1 MSTKN
6 EKEEEA
12 SEKIDVAKLELEY
25 KEKDKERSKVNKN
38 DFNKIVYVEYEDIF
52 KKEKPEIDFLY
63 DYSKI
68 LGSDNSDPKI
78 IQWQLANLDRLFK
91 YGIDISVL
99 KKRNNQQN
107 LGIYKM
113 SSIVENISYRLQKH
127 GKLAPSIDIA
137 RVLPKRDETEFAINE
152 EEEDEEDINIENEDI
167 NSKNDINSNLVNE
180 PPLNNNEVK
189 HIKIID
195 DTENKNENINNIN
208 NINSNESNNLPNLIE
223 ADKGK
228 ENENNEN
235 KISIDLNKKAANNP
249 VYEDNFYDKNDPFI
263 DDDLD
268 NNSSEENELLYKL
281 TLGYGNFTEQDIL
294 NNLKK
299 ANRNNSLKKK
309 KKMKKKEKGKKSP
322 NKKEKK
328 KLGKKLLL
336 THKTKRK
343 NDEEKEIQN
352 KKKKKININIDSI
365 ENLTKEKIEEIF
377 NSLISEY
384 DSDISTDHEKES
396 FLRRNIKIIEELY
409 KKNKLDF
416 ISILSSKFSINEE
429 KANVLMEYEL
439 FKSILE
445 NKYSNLSKFLN
456 KLYTLLK
463 ENGVLEINNMEQ
475 IKKYNESVPE
485 IGKSLNHIS
494 DNIVNY
500 RDKFNSYMGKHFL
513 DMYLINESLENY
525 IPNIKERNNEYLT
538 KIAAKFKEYEDK
550 FKIKVE
556 KNIFIDYIKE
566 KYPNMDFTEDLNS
579 DINNRKFSL
588 DAFIVYDIGKNII
601 SFQQIDTK
609 ENKENKENKEK
620 DNEKEGN
627 CIVDIKNTKEDYE
640 FNLGNNNINI
650 NNNNNQENI
659 INNANFMDNIN
670 NTNNIN
676 INQIG
681 NSSKIFQSLKMNEN
695 KLKIFSSKIEVN
707 EGKEEE
713 NSNVEQNQNKNS

>member
-25 KEKDKERSKVNKN
+25 KEKDKERSKPNKN

-127 GKLAPSIDIA
+127 GKLAPSMDIA
-137 RVLPKRDETEFAINE
+137 RVLPKRDEEQYPINE
-152 EEEDEEDINIENEDI
+152 EEEDEEDINLENEDI
-167 NSKNDINSNLVNE
+167 NSKNDVNSNPINE
-180 PPLNNNEVK
+180 PPINNNSNINEVK
-189 HIKIID
+189 HIKIIND
-195 DTENKNENINNIN
+195 VEDKDENINNN
-208 NINSNESNNLPNLIE
+208 NITNNNPNPIE

-235 KISIDLNKKAANNP
+235 KINIDLNKKTANNP

-299 ANRNNSLKKK
+299 TTRTNSLKKK
-309 KKMKKKEKGKKSP
+309 KKMKNIKMKKKEKGKKSP

-328 KLGKKLLL
+328 KLGNKLLL

-343 NDEEKEIQN
+343 NDEEKEQPN

-377 NSLISEY
+377 NSLLSEY

-409 KKNKLDF
+409 KKNKQDF
-416 ISILSSKFSINEE
+416 ISILSSKFNIDEE
-429 KANVLMEYEL
+429 KTNVLMEYEL

-463 ENGVLEINNMEQ
+463 ENGVLEINTMEQ

-513 DMYLINESLENY
+513 DMYLINESLEKY

-538 KIAAKFKEYEDK
+538 KIASKFKEYEDK

-556 KNIFIDYIKE
+556 KNIFVDYIKE

-588 DAFIVYDIGKNII
+588 EAFIVYDIGKAII
-601 SFQQIDTK
+601 SYKQIEKK
-609 ENKENKENKEK
+609 ENKENEEK
-620 DNEKEGN
+620 IEGN
-627 CIVDIKNTKEDYE
+627 CIVDIKNTKDDIEL
-640 FNLGNNNINI
+640 NLGINNNI
-650 NNNNNQENI
+650 NNNNQENI
-659 INNANFMDNIN
+659 INNENVVN
-670 NTNNIN
+670 NTNNTN
-676 INQIG
+676 NTTNTKINQIG

-695 KLKIFSSKIEVN
+695 RLKIFSSKIKVN
-707 EGKEEE
+707 EEKDET
-713 NSNVEQNQNKNS
+713 NNNNIEQNQNK

>member
-609 ENKENKENKEK
+609 ENKENKEK

-627 CIVDIKNTKEDYE
+627 CIVNIKHTKEDYE

-670 NTNNIN
+670 NTNTIN

>member
-609 ENKENKENKEK
+609 ENKENKEK

-627 CIVDIKNTKEDYE
+627 CIVNIKNTKEDYE

-670 NTNNIN
+670 NTNTIN

-713 NSNVEQNQNKNS
+713 NNNVEQNQNKNS

>member
-309 KKMKKKEKGKKSP
+309 KKMKKKKKGKKAP

-609 ENKENKENKEK
+609 ENKENKEK

-670 NTNNIN
+670 NTNTIN

-713 NSNVEQNQNKNS
+713 NNNVEQNQNKNS

>member
-609 ENKENKENKEK
+609 ENKENKEK

-713 NSNVEQNQNKNS
+713 NNNVEQNQNKNS

>member
-609 ENKENKENKEK
+609 ENKENKEK

-670 NTNNIN
+670 NTNNVN

-713 NSNVEQNQNKNS
+713 NNNVEQNQNKNS

>member
-384 DSDISTDHEKES
+384 DSDISTEHEKES

-609 ENKENKENKEK
+609 ENKENKEK

-627 CIVDIKNTKEDYE
+627 CIVDIKKTKEDYE

-670 NTNNIN
+670 NTNTIN

-713 NSNVEQNQNKNS
+713 NNNVEQNQNKNS

>member
-152 EEEDEEDINIENEDI
+152 EEEDEEDINLENEDI

-235 KISIDLNKKAANNP
+235 KISIDLNKKAVNNP

-343 NDEEKEIQN
+343 NDEEKDIQN

-365 ENLTKEKIEEIF
+365 ENLTKEKTEEIF

-588 DAFIVYDIGKNII
+588 DAFIAYDIGKNII
-601 SFQQIDTK
+601 SFQQIDT
-609 ENKENKENKEK
+609 KENKENKEK

-676 INQIG
+676 INEIG

-713 NSNVEQNQNKNS
+713 NNNVEQNQNKNS

>member
-52 KKEKPEIDFLY
+52 KKGKPEIDFLY

-167 NSKNDINSNLVNE
+167 NSKNDINSNPMNE
-180 PPLNNNEVK
+180 SPLNNNEIK

-343 NDEEKEIQN
+343 NDEEKDIQN

-609 ENKENKENKEK
+609 ENKENKEK

-627 CIVDIKNTKEDYE
+627 CIVNIKNTKEDYE

-670 NTNNIN
+670 NTNTIN

-713 NSNVEQNQNKNS
+713 NNNVEQNQNKNS

>member
-152 EEEDEEDINIENEDI
+152 EEEDEEDINLENEDI

-343 NDEEKEIQN
+343 NDEEKDIQN

-609 ENKENKENKEK
+609 ENKENKEKG
-620 DNEKEGN
+620 NEKEGN

-713 NSNVEQNQNKNS
+713 NNNVEQNQNKNS

>member
-25 KEKDKERSKVNKN
+25 KEKDKERSKPNKN

-127 GKLAPSIDIA
+127 GKLAPSMDIA
-137 RVLPKRDETEFAINE
+137 RVLPKRDEEQYPINE
-152 EEEDEEDINIENEDI
+152 EEEDEEDINLENEDI
-167 NSKNDINSNLVNE
+167 NSKNDVNSNPINE
-180 PPLNNNEVK
+180 PPINNNSNINEVK
-189 HIKIID
+189 HIKIIND
-195 DTENKNENINNIN
+195 VEDKDENINNN
-208 NINSNESNNLPNLIE
+208 NITNNNPNPIE

-235 KISIDLNKKAANNP
+235 KINIDLNKKAPNNP

-299 ANRNNSLKKK
+299 TTRTNSLKKK
-309 KKMKKKEKGKKSP
+309 KKMKNIKMKKKEKGKKSP

-328 KLGKKLLL
+328 KLGNKLLL

-343 NDEEKEIQN
+343 NDEEKEQPN

-365 ENLTKEKIEEIF
+365 ENLNKEKMEEIF

-409 KKNKLDF
+409 KKNKPDF
-416 ISILSSKFSINEE
+416 ISILSSKFNIDEE
-429 KANVLMEYEL
+429 KTNVLMEYEL

-463 ENGVLEINNMEQ
+463 ENGVLEINTMEQ

-513 DMYLINESLENY
+513 DMYLINESLEKY

-538 KIAAKFKEYEDK
+538 KIASKFKEYEDK

-556 KNIFIDYIKE
+556 KNIFVDYIKE
-566 KYPNMDFTEDLNS
+566 KYPNMDFTEDLTS

-588 DAFIVYDIGKNII
+588 EAFIVYDIGKAII
-601 SFQQIDTK
+601 SYKQIEKK
-609 ENKENKENKEK
+609 ENKENEEK
-620 DNEKEGN
+620 TEGN
-627 CIVDIKNTKEDYE
+627 CIVDIKNTKDDIEL
-640 FNLGNNNINI
+640 NLGINNNI
-650 NNNNNQENI
+650 NNNNQENI
-659 INNANFMDNIN
+659 VNNENIIN
-670 NTNNIN
+670 NTNNTN
-676 INQIG
+676 NTTNTKINQIG

-695 KLKIFSSKIEVN
+695 RLKIFSSKIKVN
-707 EGKEEE
+707 EEKDET
-713 NSNVEQNQNKNS
+713 NNNNIEQNQNK

>member
-152 EEEDEEDINIENEDI
+152 EEEDEEDINLENEDI

-343 NDEEKEIQN
+343 NDEEKDIQN

-609 ENKENKENKEK
+609 ENKENKEK
-620 DNEKEGN
+620 DNEKEGY

-713 NSNVEQNQNKNS
+713 NNNVEQNQNKNS

>member
-152 EEEDEEDINIENEDI
+152 EEEDEEDINLENEDI

-343 NDEEKEIQN
+343 NDEEKDIQN

-609 ENKENKENKEK
+609 ENKENKEK

-670 NTNNIN
+670 NTNTIN

-713 NSNVEQNQNKNS
+713 NNNVEQNQNKNS

>member
-1 MSTKN
+1 MIKN
-6 EKEEEA
+6 EKEEEL
-12 SEKIDVAKLELEY
+12 SEKIDEEKLKLEY
-25 KEKDKERSKVNKN
+25 QEKDKEKLKINKN

-52 KKEKPEIDFLY
+52 KKPKPEIDFLY

-68 LGSDNSDPKI
+68 LGSENSDPKI

-91 YGIDISVL
+91 YGIDISLL

-137 RVLPKRDETEFAINE
+137 RVLPKRDEDLYQVNE
-152 EEEDEEDINIENEDI
+152 EEEDEEEINIENEDI
-167 NSKNDINSNLVNE
+167 NSKNENNSNSGLLNE
-180 PPLNNNEVK
+180 APLNNNSNNEVK
-189 HIKIID
+189 NIKIIND
-195 DTENKNENINNIN
+195 DNEIQNNNIVLNLNESEKEKPEEKNENNN
-208 NINSNESNNLPNLIE
+208 
-223 ADKGK
+223 K

-235 KISIDLNKKAANNP
+235 KVNIDLNKKTANNQN

-281 TLGYGNFTEQDIL
+281 TLGYGNFTEQNIL

-299 ANRNNSLKKK
+299 NTRTHSLKKK
-309 KKMKKKEKGKKSP
+309 KKMKNLKGKKSKDKDKGKKSP

-328 KLGKKLLL
+328 RLGNKVLLL
-336 THKTKRK
+336 NKTKRK
-343 NDEEKEIQN
+343 NDEEKETTN

-365 ENLTKEKIEEIF
+365 DNLNKEKIEEIF
-377 NSLISEY
+377 ASLKTEC
-384 DSDISTDHEKES
+384 DSDLDTDHDKES
-396 FLRRNIKIIEELY
+396 FLRRNIKIFEEIY
-409 KKNKLDF
+409 KKNTADF
-416 ISILSSKFSINEE
+416 ISVLSSKFGIDNE
-429 KANVLMEYEL
+429 KTLILMEYEF

-463 ENGVLEINNMEQ
+463 ENGVMELNTKEQ
-475 IKKYNESVPE
+475 LDKYIESVPE

-500 RDKFNSYMGKHFL
+500 RDKFNSYMGKHYL
-513 DMYLINESLENY
+513 DMSLINEKLENF

-538 KIAAKFKEYEDK
+538 KISAKFKEYEEK
-550 FKIKVE
+550 FKIKLNKDLIVSFI
-556 KNIFIDYIKE
+556 KN
-566 KYPNMDFTEDLNS
+566 KYPNADFTEDLNS

-588 DAFIVYDIGKNII
+588 ESFIVYDVGIKIKVFLQEEKNKIEI
-601 SFQQIDTK
+601 EKID
-609 ENKENKENKEK
+609 
-620 DNEKEGN
+620 DN
-627 CIVDIKNTKEDYE
+627 CVVDIDNKKVEID
-640 FNLGNNNINI
+640 LK
-650 NNNNNQENI
+650 NNNQENI
-659 INNANFMDNIN
+659 VNNIDNTNQNNENIN
-670 NTNNIN
+670 TIS
-676 INQIG
+676 

-695 KLKIFSSKIEVN
+695 KLKIFSSKIKVN
-707 EGKEEE
+707 EGQNEG
-713 NSNVEQNQNKNS
+713 NQLEQNQLKFN

>member
-609 ENKENKENKEK
+609 ENKENKEK

-627 CIVDIKNTKEDYE
+627 CIVNIKNTKEDYE

-659 INNANFMDNIN
+659 IKNANFMDNIN

-713 NSNVEQNQNKNS
+713 NNNVEQNQNKNS

>member
-566 KYPNMDFTEDLNS
+566 QYPNMDFTEDLNS

-609 ENKENKENKEK
+609 ENKENKEK

-627 CIVDIKNTKEDYE
+627 CIVNIKNTKEDYE

-659 INNANFMDNIN
+659 IKNANFMDNIN

-713 NSNVEQNQNKNS
+713 NNNVEQNQNKNS

>member
-152 EEEDEEDINIENEDI
+152 EEEDEEDINLENEDI

-609 ENKENKENKEK
+609 ENKENKEK

-713 NSNVEQNQNKNS
+713 NNNVEQNQNKNS

>member
-343 NDEEKEIQN
+343 NDEEKDIQN

-609 ENKENKENKEK
+609 ENKENKEK

-670 NTNNIN
+670 NTNTIN

-713 NSNVEQNQNKNS
+713 NNNVEQNQNKNS

>member
-463 ENGVLEINNMEQ
+463 ENGVLEINTMEQ

-609 ENKENKENKEK
+609 ENKENKQK

-627 CIVDIKNTKEDYE
+627 CIVNIKNTKEDYE

-670 NTNNIN
+670 NTNTIN

-713 NSNVEQNQNKNS
+713 NNNVEQNQNKNS

>member
-343 NDEEKEIQN
+343 NDEEKDIQI

-609 ENKENKENKEK
+609 ENKENKEK

-627 CIVDIKNTKEDYE
+627 CIVDIKNTKENYE

-713 NSNVEQNQNKNS
+713 NNNVEQNQNKNL

>member
-343 NDEEKEIQN
+343 NDEEKDIQN

-609 ENKENKENKEK
+609 ENKENKEK

-713 NSNVEQNQNKNS
+713 NNNVEQNQNKNS

>member
-294 NNLKK
+294 NNLKRG
-299 ANRNNSLKKK
+299 NRSNSLKKK
-309 KKMKKKEKGKKSP
+309 KKMKNIKGKKGKKSP

-538 KIAAKFKEYEDK
+538 KIACKFKEYEDK

-609 ENKENKENKEK
+609 ENKENKAK

-670 NTNNIN
+670 NTNTIN

-713 NSNVEQNQNKNS
+713 NNNVEQNQNKNS

>member
-152 EEEDEEDINIENEDI
+152 EEEDEEDINLENEDI

-343 NDEEKEIQN
+343 NDEEKDIQN

-609 ENKENKENKEK
+609 ENKENKEK

-713 NSNVEQNQNKNS
+713 NNNVEQNQNKNS

>member
-299 ANRNNSLKKK
+299 ANRNNS
-309 KKMKKKEKGKKSP
+309 
-322 NKKEKK
+322 
-328 KLGKKLLL
+328 
-336 THKTKRK
+336 
-343 NDEEKEIQN
+343 
-352 KKKKKININIDSI
+352 
-365 ENLTKEKIEEIF
+365 
-377 NSLISEY
+377 
-384 DSDISTDHEKES
+384 
-396 FLRRNIKIIEELY
+396 
-409 KKNKLDF
+409 
-416 ISILSSKFSINEE
+416 
-429 KANVLMEYEL
+429 
-439 FKSILE
+439 
-445 NKYSNLSKFLN
+445 
-456 KLYTLLK
+456 
-463 ENGVLEINNMEQ
+463 
-475 IKKYNESVPE
+475 
-485 IGKSLNHIS
+485 
-494 DNIVNY
+494 
-500 RDKFNSYMGKHFL
+500 
-513 DMYLINESLENY
+513 
-525 IPNIKERNNEYLT
+525 
-538 KIAAKFKEYEDK
+538 
-550 FKIKVE
+550 
-556 KNIFIDYIKE
+556 
-566 KYPNMDFTEDLNS
+566 
-579 DINNRKFSL
+579 
-588 DAFIVYDIGKNII
+588 
-601 SFQQIDTK
+601 
-609 ENKENKENKEK
+609 
-620 DNEKEGN
+620 
-627 CIVDIKNTKEDYE
+627 
-640 FNLGNNNINI
+640 
-650 NNNNNQENI
+650 
-659 INNANFMDNIN
+659 
-670 NTNNIN
+670 
-676 INQIG
+676 
-681 NSSKIFQSLKMNEN
+681 
-695 KLKIFSSKIEVN
+695 
-707 EGKEEE
+707 
-713 NSNVEQNQNKNS
+713 

>member
-609 ENKENKENKEK
+609 ENKENKEK

-627 CIVDIKNTKEDYE
+627 CIVDIKKTKEDYE

-670 NTNNIN
+670 NTNTIN

-713 NSNVEQNQNKNS
+713 NNNVEQNQNKNS

>member
-609 ENKENKENKEK
+609 ENKENKEK

-670 NTNNIN
+670 NTNTIN

-713 NSNVEQNQNKNS
+713 NNNVEQNQNKNS

>member
-609 ENKENKENKEK
+609 ENKENKEK

-627 CIVDIKNTKEDYE
+627 CIVDIKKTKEDYE

-713 NSNVEQNQNKNS
+713 NNNVEQNQNKNS

>member
-343 NDEEKEIQN
+343 NDEEKDIQN

-538 KIAAKFKEYEDK
+538 KIAAKFKEYENK

-609 ENKENKENKEK
+609 ENKENKEK

-676 INQIG
+676 INEIG

-713 NSNVEQNQNKNS
+713 NNNVEQNQNKNS

>member
-208 NINSNESNNLPNLIE
+208 NINNNESNNLPNLIE

-343 NDEEKEIQN
+343 NDEEKDIQN

-609 ENKENKENKEK
+609 ENKENKEK

-713 NSNVEQNQNKNS
+713 NNNVEQNQNKNS

>member
-309 KKMKKKEKGKKSP
+309 KKKKKKKKGKKSP
-322 NKKEKK
+322 NKKEKQ

-609 ENKENKENKEK
+609 ENKENKEK

-627 CIVDIKNTKEDYE
+627 CIVNIKNTKEDYE

-670 NTNNIN
+670 NTNTIN

-713 NSNVEQNQNKNS
+713 NNNVEQNQNKNS

>member
-343 NDEEKEIQN
+343 NDEEKDIQN

-500 RDKFNSYMGKHFL
+500 RDKFNSYMGKHYL

-609 ENKENKENKEK
+609 ENKENKEK

-713 NSNVEQNQNKNS
+713 NNNVEQNQNKNS

>member
-152 EEEDEEDINIENEDI
+152 EEEDEEDINLENEDI

-343 NDEEKEIQN
+343 NDEEKDIQN

-609 ENKENKENKEK
+609 ENKENKEK

-713 NSNVEQNQNKNS
+713 NNNVVQNQNKNS